1 MRYRTALYVASTE
14 DAALRL
20 AELDGTPK
28 GRIRRADAQ
37 LLHQGKSFAFWSDG
51 AVTDPVEFLDG
62 ERPACLSCAAVE
74 IFEDAAGSDSVL
86 PRCLMTVAKISE
98 LHGTETIEC
107 GDDRFPYD
115 RARTDRLDVEL
126 LDGTRTSLYRYTVG
140 YSDGY
145 AYNLAESLDE
155 LRKQI

>member
-20 AELDGTPK
+20 AELDGTPES
-28 GRIRRADAQ
+28 RIRRVHAR
-37 LLHQGKSFAFWSDG
+37 LLHQGKSFAYWNDG

-62 ERPACLSCAAVE
+62 EIPVCLSSAAAE
-74 IFEDAAGSDSVL
+74 ILEDAVGSDSVL
-86 PRCLMTVAKISE
+86 PRCLRTVAQIGK

-107 GDDRFPYD
+107 GNDRAPYD
-115 RARTDRLDVEL
+115 RARTDLLDVEL
-126 LDGTRTSLYRYTVG
+126 LDGTRTSLYRHTVG